1 MTPRGMAALRLGA
14 TLAHALPGVQ
24 LRLRDHD
31 RGTLLEVAG
40 DGPSASRRVAPCAFR
55 AAVARAHRRTA
66 EGVRMTFL
74 GLPLGHDPMLDVG
87 VPPGG
92 RAFGA
97 GMLAVPIAGAASAVQ
112 AFATTLSPDACRR
125 VIASRAHPAFPG
137 TVRVVHDDATD
148 VTLVHTAVPVETA
161 ARTPNG
167 VLTEVLAVVATEELL
182 AQMPSSA
189 RNG

>member
-1 MTPRGMAALRLGA
+1 MDALRVGA

-24 LRLRDHD
+24 LRLRDHE

-40 DGPSASRRVAPCAFR
+40 DGPGETTRRVAPCAFR
-55 AAVARAHRRTA
+55 SAVARAHRRIA

-74 GLPLGHDPMLDVG
+74 GLPLGHDPVLDVG

-125 VIASRAHPAFPG
+125 VIAARTHPAASA
-137 TVRVVHDDATD
+137 TVRVLHDDATD
-148 VTLVHTAVPVETA
+148 VTLVHTAVPLATA
-161 ARTPNG
+161 ARTPSA
-167 VLTEVLAVVATEELL
+167 VLTEVLAVVATEELV

>member
-1 MTPRGMAALRLGA
+1 MAALRIGA
-14 TLAHALPGVQ
+14 TLAHALPGVR
-24 LRLRDHD
+24 LRLGD
-31 RGTLLEVAG
+31 RERGALLEVAG
-40 DGPSASRRVAPCAFR
+40 DGPCDATRRVTPCAFR

-74 GLPLGHDPMLDVG
+74 GLPLGHDPVVAVG

-92 RAFGA
+92 KAFGA

-112 AFATTLSPDACRR
+112 AFATTLSPDACRH
-125 VIASRAHPAFPG
+125 VIAARAHPAMSS
-137 TVRVVHDDATD
+137 TVRVVHDEATD
-148 VTLVHTAVPVETA
+148 VTLVHTTVPVATA
-161 ARTPNG
+161 AQEPSA
-167 VLTEVLAVVATEELL
+167 VLTEVLAVVATEELV